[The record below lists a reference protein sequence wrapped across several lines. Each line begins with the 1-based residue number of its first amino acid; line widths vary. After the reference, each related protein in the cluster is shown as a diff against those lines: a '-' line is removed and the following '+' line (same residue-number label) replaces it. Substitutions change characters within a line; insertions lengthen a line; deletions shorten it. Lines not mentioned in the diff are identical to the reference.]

1 MINRKQLSKTS
12 LWQNQIKKK
21 SRPES
26 NNLFKENI
34 LAQFL
39 LLNKCSLHEVLF
51 EREAEITLTIPDLDN
66 ASEGRKNTRLR
77 VTPELFFSMQLYLI
91 FPSIVVATS
100 NKTPLSINK

>member
-51 EREAEITLTIPDLDN
+51 EREAEITLIIPDLDN
-66 ASEGRKNTRLR
+66 ASEGRENTRLR
-77 VTPELFFSMQLYLI
+77 VTPELFCAMQFSMGLKQK
-91 FPSIVVATS
+91 SRHCTTCRQAE
-100 NKTPLSINK
+100 LS